1 MHTNSMRLE
10 TIKKESIS
18 RQSQSH
24 ETALQLY
31 DVLFK
36 NFLIFFSIS
45 LDSPCMIILSSLNT
59 SINGNVKR
67 KKCCG
72 SSMYQYMVKEKFS
85 WGRLLVKW
93 VNSFTHAQLKR
104 N

>member
-1 MHTNSMRLE
+1 MKKREHLDLILKGHLCMHTNSMRLE

-36 NFLIFFSIS
+36 NFLIICESLKKNFFR
-45 LDSPCMIILSSLNT
+45 SPWI
-59 SINGNVKR
+59 V
-67 KKCCG
+67 
-72 SSMYQYMVKEKFS
+72 
-85 WGRLLVKW
+85 
-93 VNSFTHAQLKR
+93 HA
-104 N
+104 